1 MAARIALTFLPV
13 VIIRN
18 HFAKKYMKH
27 VENKPEFNNP
37 EFAEKTEKVQK
48 MMRRGVMFYRVLI
61 AVPLG
66 LFALTSLA
74 SLERTPLSGRCV
86 ILCVQ

>member
-13 VIIRN
+13 VIIKN
-18 HFAKKYMKH
+18 HFARKYIKH
-27 VENKPEFNNP
+27 VSDKP
-37 EFAEKTEKVQK
+37 EFAEKTVKVQK
-48 MMRRGVMFYRVLI
+48 MMRRGVVFYRVLI
-61 AVPLG
+61 AVPLA

-86 ILCVQ
+86 TRLVSIVRPI